1 MRTLLDISLIWIFTS
16 TCFATA
22 IDTGEIN
29 EQLEIAIDIPT
40 EAVTGKPFKVTL
52 SIKNE
57 GLKSFAKFQQDLP
70 AGMEAKPE
78 NVQNAQ
84 FTFKDQTM
92 KLIWDKLPDTNS
104 IIITYNIWINADMN
118 GDFPIG
124 GKFTYIENNEKHDT
138 TLVNSVVHV
147 IQHHDK
153 PTPVSITAKTGKLN
167 STNKIVFRI
176 QIAASKN
183 KLSLAN
189 LTYKHKIKHEIN
201 EEIHNKMHKYTI
213 GEFLNF
219 RDAKTELINIKNT
232 NKITDAF
239 LTAYKNGHRI
249 SINQAIK
256 LTK

>member
-1 MRTLLDISLIWIFTS
+1 LDISLIWIFTS

-22 IDTGEIN
+22 IDTDEIK
-29 EQLEIAIDIPT
+29 EQLEITIDIPT
-40 EAVTGKPFKVTL
+40 EVVTGKPFKATL
-52 SIKNE
+52 SIKNK
-57 GLKSFAKFQQDLP
+57 GLKSFAKFQQVLP

-84 FTFKDQTM
+84 FTFEDQTM
-92 KLIWDKLPDTNS
+92 KLIWDKLPDTNY
-104 IIITYNIWINADMN
+104 IITTYNIWVNSDMN
-118 GDFPIG
+118 GPYPIG
-124 GKFTYIENNEKHDT
+124 GRFTYIENNEKHDT

-147 IQHHDK
+147 IQYQDR
-153 PTPVSITAKTGKLN
+153 PAPVSIAAKEGKLH
-167 STNKIVFRI
+167 SSNKIAFRI

-189 LTYKHKIKHEIN
+189 LTYKHKIKYEIN
-201 EEIHNKMHKYTI
+201 EEIHNKMYKYTI
-213 GEFLNF
+213 GEFHNF
-219 RDAKTELINIKNT
+219 RDAKTELTNIKNT

-239 LTAYKNGHRI
+239 LTAYENGHRI